1 MQIQHDKHQYY
12 FEKFLRNEMKE
23 EELAAFRL
31 RLLEDEAFRADFDYY
46 TANRKSILDE
56 ELLEYDEPEILLR
69 KPQKWGWVYAILSV
83 LCLVL
88 IVDYFLT
95 ARYSESVQAEKKR
108 KPFIE
113 RFNVFKA
120 KDVDNM
126 VVEKEEVR
134 PKKNQK
140 TEISE
145 ADTLLGSGII
155 DKEIEPYLERDRMG
169 VKGDYFIS
177 DSLFFVFEK
186 ADIQKK
192 INELKAESENI
203 MVDSV
208 LEQMIVKTSFKTLGI
223 PKRQLLVEFWDS
235 PLHFRGY
242 IFNGKK
248 LVLYDLEYADELVL
262 VFDDQANVYHL
273 HFGEREYHLFADE
286 HLHQLAE

>member
-31 RLLEDEAFRADFDYY
+31 RLLEDEAFRTDFDYY

-113 RFNVFKA
+113 RFNVFKT
-120 KDVDNM
+120 KEVDNLVIEKPEEKPKTKQKLELVETDTM
-126 VVEKEEVR
+126 V
-134 PKKNQK
+134 
-140 TEISE
+140 
-145 ADTLLGSGII
+145 GSGIF
-155 DKEIEPYLERDRMG
+155 DKEIEPYLESDRMG
-169 VKGDYFIS
+169 VKGDYFVS
-177 DSLFFVFEK
+177 DSLFYVFEK
-186 ADIQKK
+186 ADITKK
-192 INELKAESENI
+192 VEELKTQTENI
-203 MVDSV
+203 WGDSA
-208 LEQMIVKTSFKTLGI
+208 LELMLLKSAFKTLGL

-242 IFNGKK
+242 LFNGKK

-262 VFDDQANVYHL
+262 VFDEQAKVYHL
-273 HFGEREYHLFADE
+273 YFGDHEYHLFADE
-286 HLHQLAE
+286 HIHQLAE

>member
-113 RFNVFKA
+113 RFNVFKT
-120 KDVDNM
+120 KEVDNLII
-126 VVEKEEVR
+126 E
-134 PKKNQK
+134 K
-140 TEISE
+140 TEEKPKTKQKLEQVE
-145 ADTLLGSGII
+145 ADTMLGSGIF

-169 VKGDYFIS
+169 VKGDYFVS
-177 DSLFFVFEK
+177 DSLFYVFEK

-192 INELKAESENI
+192 MNELKTQSANELA
-203 MVDSV
+203 DSI
-208 LEQMIVKTSFKTLGI
+208 LALMIVKSSFKTLGI

-242 IFNGKK
+242 LFNGKK
-248 LVLYDLEYADELVL
+248 LVLYDLGFADELVL
-262 VFDDQANVYHL
+262 VFDEQTNVYHL
-273 HFGEREYHLFADE
+273 YFGDHEYHLFADE
-286 HLHQLAE
+286 HIHQLAE

>member
-113 RFNVFKA
+113 RFNVFKT
-120 KDVDNM
+120 KDVDNL
-126 VVEKEEVR
+126 VIE
-134 PKKNQK
+134 K
-140 TEISE
+140 TEEKPKTKQKLELVE
-145 ADTLLGSGII
+145 ADTMLGSGIF

-169 VKGDYFIS
+169 VKGDYFVS
-177 DSLFFVFEK
+177 DSLFYVFEK

-192 INELKAESENI
+192 MNELKTQSANE
-203 MVDSV
+203 VADSI
-208 LEQMIVKTSFKTLGI
+208 LALMIVKASFKTLGI

-242 IFNGKK
+242 LFNGKK
-248 LVLYDLEYADELVL
+248 LVLYYLGFADELVL
-262 VFDDQANVYHL
+262 VFDEQAKVYHL
-273 HFGEREYHLFADE
+273 YFGDHEYHLFADE
-286 HLHQLAE
+286 HIHQLAE

>member
-113 RFNVFKA
+113 RFNVFKT
-120 KDVDNM
+120 KDVDNL
-126 VVEKEEVR
+126 VIE
-134 PKKNQK
+134 K
-140 TEISE
+140 TEEKPKTKQKLELVE
-145 ADTLLGSGII
+145 ADTMLGSGIF

-169 VKGDYFIS
+169 VKGDYFVS
-177 DSLFFVFEK
+177 DSLFYVFEK

-192 INELKAESENI
+192 MNELKTQSANE
-203 MVDSV
+203 VADSI
-208 LEQMIVKTSFKTLGI
+208 LALMIVKASFKTLGI
-223 PKRQLLVEFWDS
+223 PKRQLLVEFWYS

-242 IFNGKK
+242 LFNGKK
-248 LVLYDLEYADELVL
+248 LVLYYLGFADELVL
-262 VFDDQANVYHL
+262 VFDEQAKVYHL
-273 HFGEREYHLFADE
+273 YFGDHEYHLFADE
-286 HLHQLAE
+286 HIHQLAE

>member
-113 RFNVFKA
+113 RFNVFKT
-120 KDVDNM
+120 KDFDNL
-126 VVEKEEVR
+126 VIEKTGEK
-134 PKKNQK
+134 PKTKQK
-140 TEISE
+140 LEQVE
-145 ADTLLGSGII
+145 ADTMLGSGIF

-169 VKGDYFIS
+169 VKGDYFVS
-177 DSLFFVFEK
+177 DSLFYVFEK

-192 INELKAESENI
+192 MNELKTQSANELA
-203 MVDSV
+203 DSI
-208 LEQMIVKTSFKTLGI
+208 LALMIVKSSFKTLGI

-242 IFNGKK
+242 LFNGKK
-248 LVLYDLEYADELVL
+248 LVLYDLGFADELVL
-262 VFDDQANVYHL
+262 VFDEQTNVYHL
-273 HFGEREYHLFADE
+273 YFGDHEYHLFADE
-286 HLHQLAE
+286 HIHQLAE

>member
-1 MQIQHDKHQYY
+1 
-12 FEKFLRNEMKE
+12 
-23 EELAAFRL
+23 
-31 RLLEDEAFRADFDYY
+31 LLEDEAFRADFDYY

-113 RFNVFKA
+113 RFNVFKT
-120 KDVDNM
+120 KDVDNL
-126 VVEKEEVR
+126 VIE
-134 PKKNQK
+134 K
-140 TEISE
+140 TEEKPKTKQKLELVE
-145 ADTLLGSGII
+145 ADTMLGSGIF

-169 VKGDYFIS
+169 VKGDYFVL
-177 DSLFFVFEK
+177 DSLFYVFEK

-192 INELKAESENI
+192 MNELKTQSANE
-203 MVDSV
+203 VADSI
-208 LEQMIVKTSFKTLGI
+208 LALMIVKASFKTLGI

-242 IFNGKK
+242 LFNGKK
-248 LVLYDLEYADELVL
+248 LVLYDLGFADELVL
-262 VFDDQANVYHL
+262 VFDEQAKVYHL
-273 HFGEREYHLFADE
+273 YFGDHEYHLFADE
-286 HLHQLAE
+286 HIHQLAE

>member
-113 RFNVFKA
+113 RFNVFKT
-120 KDVDNM
+120 KDVDNL
-126 VVEKEEVR
+126 VIE
-134 PKKNQK
+134 K
-140 TEISE
+140 TEEKPKTKQKLELVE
-145 ADTLLGSGII
+145 ADTMLGSGIF

-169 VKGDYFIS
+169 VKGDYFVL
-177 DSLFFVFEK
+177 DSLFYVFEK

-192 INELKAESENI
+192 MNELKTQSANE
-203 MVDSV
+203 VADSI
-208 LEQMIVKTSFKTLGI
+208 LALMIVKASFKTLGI

-242 IFNGKK
+242 LFNGKK
-248 LVLYDLEYADELVL
+248 LVLYDLGFADELVL
-262 VFDDQANVYHL
+262 VFDEQAKVYHL
-273 HFGEREYHLFADE
+273 YFGDHEYHLFADE
-286 HLHQLAE
+286 HIHQLAE

>member
-31 RLLEDEAFRADFDYY
+31 RFLEDEAFRADFDYY

-113 RFNVFKA
+113 RFNVFKT
-120 KDVDNM
+120 KDVDNL
-126 VVEKEEVR
+126 VIE
-134 PKKNQK
+134 K
-140 TEISE
+140 TEEKPKTKQKLELVE
-145 ADTLLGSGII
+145 ADTMLGSGIF

-169 VKGDYFIS
+169 VKGDYFVS
-177 DSLFFVFEK
+177 DSLFYVFEK

-192 INELKAESENI
+192 MNELKTQSPNEVA
-203 MVDSV
+203 DSI
-208 LEQMIVKTSFKTLGI
+208 LALMIVKASFKTLGI

-242 IFNGKK
+242 LFNGKK
-248 LVLYDLEYADELVL
+248 LVLYDLGFADELVL
-262 VFDDQANVYHL
+262 VFDEQAKVYHL
-273 HFGEREYHLFADE
+273 YFGDHEYHLFADE
-286 HLHQLAE
+286 HIHQLAE